1 MQCSFDLPR
10 WCCVSGVLLA
20 ALCTVTGSY
29 TMAND
34 GYRKIV
40 HPDGRVEFTN
50 EGVARKA
57 ATKPVSGS
65 RAGYTVYKYE
75 QEDGVVSFSD
85 ARPERGVELEVIKL
99 ACFACSPRSKVDW
112 YTTPLNLTAYREQ
125 IDAVAQAFVL
135 SPAFIRAIIHAESG
149 FNPTALSD
157 QGAQGLMQ
165 LMPGT
170 AKDLGVG
177 NAFDTDENIR
187 AGAQYLAQLLSLFN
201 GDMRLATAAYNAGP
215 NAVKRF
221 GDIPPYEET
230 RTYVER
236 VGILHTR
243 YQQAL

>member
-1 MQCSFDLPR
+1 VQSGFDPR
-10 WCCVSGVLLA
+10 RWYVSGVMLA
-20 ALCTVTGSY
+20 TLCMMIVSY
-29 TMAND
+29 AIAGD

-50 EGVARKA
+50 EGVIRKA
-57 ATKPVSGS
+57 TAKPASSSRSGF
-65 RAGYTVYKYE
+65 TVYKY
-75 QEDGVVSFSD
+75 QQDDGVVSFSD
-85 ARPERGVELEVIKL
+85 ARPDRGVELEVIKL
-99 ACFACSPRSKVDW
+99 GCYACSPGSKVDW
-112 YTTPLNLTAYREQ
+112 HTTPLNLSAYRQQ
-125 IDAVAQAFVL
+125 IDTVAQTFAL
-135 SPAFIRAIIHAESG
+135 PPAFIRAIIHAESG
-149 FNPTALSD
+149 FNPKALSS

-177 NAFDTDENIR
+177 NAFDTDENIL
-187 AGAQYLAQLLSLFN
+187 GGTQYLAQLLREFN

-236 VGILHTR
+236 VGILHAR